1 MCIILQ
7 VLINLIIHDMDAVND
22 GWDRLVSLTA
32 RFNGMQTNE
41 IVVGDTGHRIPADKL
56 QQVFD
61 PFFATKAGGMG
72 MGPPISRTIIEAHG
86 GRLGEQERWWGRV
99 SSHSAHCG
107 GGFFKMSVTNAQS
120 TAALSWSES
129 VRDVQGADRY

>member
-1 MCIILQ
+1 VCIILQ

-72 MGPPISRTIIEAHG
+72 MGPPISRTII
-86 GRLGEQERWWGRV
+86 
-99 SSHSAHCG
+99 
-107 GGFFKMSVTNAQS
+107 
-120 TAALSWSES
+120 
-129 VRDVQGADRY
+129 